1 MELRAWEGG
10 ETIVVGARK
19 YCDCNRG
26 WCIEDALALFE
37 DMKTEHIERNTVT
50 YNTLITG
57 LGRVGRMEEALALFE
72 EMKRERIKRNTVTYN
87 TLITGLG
94 RVGRMEEDQGGNSN
108 SNKRESQICVNNE
121 I

>member
-1 MELRAWEGG
+1 VCALPLWYIQHPTVRNPVGQSCNALWEQKKN
-10 ETIVVGARK
+10 I
-19 YCDCNRG
+19 YP
-26 WCIEDALALFE
+26 IF
-37 DMKTEHIERNTVT
+37 HIERNTVT
-50 YNTLITG
+50 YNTLIAG

>member
-57 LGRVGRMEEALALFE
+57 LGRVGRMED
-72 EMKRERIKRNTVTYN
+72 
-87 TLITGLG
+87 
-94 RVGRMEEDQGGNSN
+94 DQGGNAT
-108 SNKRESQICVNNE
+108 NKRESQICVNNE

>member
-1 MELRAWEGG
+1 
-10 ETIVVGARK
+10 
-19 YCDCNRG
+19 
-26 WCIEDALALFE
+26 
-37 DMKTEHIERNTVT
+37 
-50 YNTLITG
+50 
-57 LGRVGRMEEALALFE
+57 LALFE